1 MNFLKKIFKD
11 PAFLALIAFNI
22 IVILQY
28 RNDKQYYTTVV
39 WLFWLQS
46 VVIGVF
52 NFFDMLTLQRVET
65 GNLTINEKAASPR
78 EAKGCLSFFFL
89 IHYGLFHL
97 AYLVFLFID
106 FKFTD
111 VNFSILK
118 WGFYGLLLSSIIQL
132 IQNKTIYR
140 QVPRNITKMFFMP
153 YLRIIPM
160 HLTILLP
167 KFLHWQPGL
176 TFLVLKFIIDILSYI
191 FTTPYYKED
200 PSTEPGGFV

>member
-22 IVILQY
+22 IVIIQY

-46 VVIGVF
+46 VIIGVF
-52 NFFDMLTLQRVET
+52 NFLDMLTLQKVNT
-65 GNLTINEKAASPR
+65 GDMTMNDKPASPR

-106 FKFTD
+106 FRFTD

-118 WGFYGLLLSSIIQL
+118 WGFYGLLLSSVIQL

-140 QVPRNITKMFFMP
+140 QIPRSITKMFFMP
-153 YLRIIPM
+153 YLRIVPM

-167 KFLHWQPGL
+167 KFFHWQPGV
-176 TFLVLKFIIDILSYI
+176 TFLVIKFIVDVLSYLL
-191 FTTPYYKED
+191 TTPYYKNNAAPE
-200 PSTEPGGFV
+200 GFI